1 MDELRLD
8 GMRSAAD
15 GVVKSLLAQ
24 GDDALAGRGD
34 AASWL
39 LAARDADDGLAGR

>member
-34 AASWL
+34 AASFTKHISV
-39 LAARDADDGLAGR
+39 GTPK